1 MLASQAKHGC
11 SSHIG
16 MIDVACNQS
25 TEIVRVL
32 TRSAAAAFM
41 QQESDPVHIFENSGT
56 LRICTVSLPG
66 VSLNFFR
73 PAGLKKPGQFRH
85 LTPIKLW
92 RSKTQLL
99 FKRLLQHGD
108 VPVLAKDQWH
118 HDPIISRADLPI
130 SSRVSEELPP
140 LPS

>member
-1 MLASQAKHGC
+1 MLASQAEHGC
-11 SSHIG
+11 SCHIG
-16 MIDVACNQS
+16 MIDVGCNQS

-41 QQESDPVHIFENSGT
+41 QQKSDPVHIFENSGT
-56 LRICTVSLPG
+56 LRICSVSLPG
-66 VSLNFFR
+66 MRPNFFCV
-73 PAGLKKPGQFRH
+73 AGLIKPRQFRH

-118 HDPIISRADLPI
+118 HDPIISRANLPV
-130 SSRVSEELPP
+130 SPRVSEELPP
-140 LPS
+140 SPS